1 VLTFSDF
8 TRAGTSVMLFT
19 NYKAFAA
26 DSMINDI
33 NHKCSLKHY

>member
-1 VLTFSDF
+1 
-8 TRAGTSVMLFT
+8 MLFT